1 MLDRVSQLR
10 EATKLDMG
18 SRVLDLMCR
27 VLDLMCRVLDLS
39 CTKEIEREHRFWKP
53 GSVDLNY

>member
-18 SRVLDLMCR
+18 SRVFDLMCR

-39 CTKEIEREHRFWKP
+39 CTKEIEREHQF
-53 GSVDLNY
+53 